1 MVDDLELL
9 GRWREGDDAA
19 GEALI
24 RAHYTAV
31 FGQIRAKV
39 SGDSDLAAELT
50 QRVFEVLLHKR
61 DEAVQNLG
69 GYLRGIARRKLIEH
83 YRGLDHQPGSSGDD
97 GSVSQLPTAS
107 DGAATLLSRRE
118 DVALLAQALRSLPE
132 DDQQL
137 LLWAYADGVTQ
148 RDIGARLGLSKQQ
161 VNGRIDRARDK
172 LRRRLDEL
180 AGSVEQKLSVASG
193 FDTWVGSLRRR
204 LGDDRPPTA

>member
-1 MVDDLELL
+1 MPDYTLEVM
-9 GRWREGDDAA
+9 GNAEAFVTEP
-19 GEALI
+19 GEL
-24 RAHYTAV
+24 
-31 FGQIRAKV
+31 
-39 SGDSDLAAELT
+39 SDLLARSVEAETGIRPALST
-50 QRVFEVLLHKR
+50 SGGTSDARFVQRYCPVIEFGLCNATMHKR

-137 LLWAYADGVTQ
+137 VQGLTF
-148 RDIGARLGLSKQQ
+148 GAVK
-161 VNGRIDRARDK
+161 
-172 LRRRLDEL
+172 
-180 AGSVEQKLSVASG
+180 
-193 FDTWVGSLRRR
+193 
-204 LGDDRPPTA
+204 